1 MPRNYTVDVFR
12 ILGALCVVALHAPL
26 DSLPNE
32 AALLIRLG
40 SRWAVPFFFLASGFF
55 FGAGKQERPTVSAAK
70 QLSFLLSIFL
80 IANIIYGLFFLVDQ
94 DPKTLFSPSLVGL
107 LVGQSGHLW
116 YISASIFGYLLLQY
130 AVNRYSDR
138 VLLLTGSAVLIG
150 ILAGVAYS
158 TLVHATLPYEVGH
171 LFTSIPF
178 LWGGYLLARH
188 RVITSYFTVTR
199 SVLLIGL
206 GFGLELVEAIGLY
219 KLTGASPHN
228 QELLLGTTL
237 MAFGILCLAL
247 TWQTPTENRF
257 AAWGR
262 RYSLQIYLYHAL
274 VLAVLYHIFHLES
287 VSPYLGWI
295 SPIIGFFVTLGL
307 LKALEQLSP
316 RAFKVLSGS

>member
-1 MPRNYTVDVFR
+1 MTRNYTVDIFR
-12 ILGALCVVALHAPL
+12 ILGAFCVVALHAPL
-26 DSLPNE
+26 DTLPNE

-55 FGAGKQERPTVSAAK
+55 FGSGKQERPAVSAAK

-80 IANIIYGLFFLVDQ
+80 IANIIYGLFFLIDQ
-94 DPKTLFSPSLVGL
+94 DPKTVPAATLVGL

-138 VLLLTGSAVLIG
+138 VLLITGLVVLVSV
-150 ILAGVAYS
+150 LAGVGYAQ
-158 TLVHATLPYEVGH
+158 LVHALLPYEVGH

-188 RVITSYFTVTR
+188 RSFLSYFTVGR
-199 SVLLIGL
+199 ALLLIGL
-206 GFGLELVEAIGLY
+206 GFGLELVEAVGLY

-237 MAFGILCLAL
+237 MAFGILTLAL
-247 TWQTPTENRF
+247 TWQTPTENRL

-274 VLAVLYHIFHLES
+274 VLAVLYHILRLES

-295 SPIIGFFVTLGL
+295 SPILGFFATLGI
-307 LKALEQLSP
+307 LKALERLSP
-316 RAFKVLSGS
+316 RAFRILSGS